1 MEVYD
6 VTAVN
11 LFTDESLPVT
21 FSVWDDEEVDASCLK
36 VESSSCDLQL
46 LESISLRYLKF

>member
-1 MEVYD
+1 MEVYN

-36 VESSSCDLQL
+36 VESSFCGLTASG
-46 LESISLRYLKF
+46 EHIFEVFKF